1 MIRLVFNQPANID
14 TRRNYIAA
22 VAPGVRYL
30 MTNYHVGRCVP
41 RSGYSEAAP
50 YESAR
55 PYEGQPLGTRS
66 LLIHWLAGLGDT
78 LTFAP
83 ALLSLQANNPD
94 ARIDLLTIPV
104 LYEIL
109 SAAGFRGNMIA
120 YPAEVDAVERYDCFL
135 PLEEDG
141 KDPDYLRLGS
151 IDFRAKQLRQPRGLG
166 PASFQIDDATRERMR
181 LPTSPLIRVG
191 VQVRGLSPIRTYPS
205 DLLAEVLRGLV
216 RHGYEVHLLGGPDDC
231 AAPAAPPLLFND
243 CGKTANFAETVALI
257 EQMEGMICPDSYLMH
272 LAGALAIPTVAIFST
287 IPPHLRVS
295 AYPSV
300 SALAPD
306 TACAPCLVI
315 EDHKCPLG
323 HPECVALRS
332 PTVSPQVILETVKRV
347 VVGRLSQHSAP

>member
-1 MIRLVFNQPANID
+1 MIRLVFSQPANID
-14 TRRNYIAA
+14 TQRNYIAA
-22 VAPGVRYL
+22 VASGVPYL

-41 RSGYSEAAP
+41 RTACSEAAP
-50 YESAR
+50 YESDR
-55 PYEGQPLGTRS
+55 PYEGEPLRTRS

-83 ALLSLQANNPD
+83 ALLSLQANNPN

-104 LYEIL
+104 LFEIL
-109 SAAGFRGNMIA
+109 SAAGFKGNMIK
-120 YPAEVDAVERYDCFL
+120 YPAEADAVERYDHFL
-135 PLEEDG
+135 PLEEDAA
-141 KDPDYLRLGS
+141 DPDYLRLGS
-151 IDFRAKQLRQPRGLG
+151 IDFRAKQLHQPSGLG
-166 PASFQIDDATRERMR
+166 PASFRIDDATREKMR
-181 LPTSPLIRVG
+181 LPASALIRVG
-191 VQVRGLSPIRTYPS
+191 MQVRGLSPIRTYPS

-216 RHGYEVHLLGGPDDC
+216 RHGYEVHLLGGPGDC

-243 CGKTANFAETVALI
+243 CGKTASFAETVALV

-315 EDHKCPLG
+315 EDDKCPLG

-332 PTVSPQVILETVKRV
+332 PAVSPQVILETVQRV
-347 VVGRLSQHSAP
+347 VVGRLSQQSAP

>member
-14 TRRNYIAA
+14 MQRDYIAA
-22 VAPGVRYL
+22 VPYV

-41 RSGYSEAAP
+41 RSACSEAAP
-50 YESAR
+50 HETDR
-55 PYEGQPLGTRS
+55 TYEGERLGTRS

-83 ALLSLQANNPD
+83 ALLSLRANNPD
-94 ARIDLLTIPV
+94 ARVDLLTIPV

-109 SAAGFRGNMIA
+109 AAAGFRGNMIK

-135 PLEEDG
+135 PLEGDS
-141 KDPDYLRLGS
+141 KDPDYLHLGS
-151 IDFRAKQLRQPRGLG
+151 IDFRAKQLRQPQGLG

-181 LPTSPLIRVG
+181 LSAGPLIRVG
-191 VQVRGLSPIRTYPS
+191 IQVGGLSPIRTYPS

-216 RHGYEVHLLGGPDDC
+216 RHGYEVHLLGGPGDC
-231 AAPAAPPLLFND
+231 PAPAAPPLLFND
-243 CGKTANFAETVALI
+243 CGKTATFAETVALV

-272 LAGALAIPTVAIFST
+272 LAGALAIPTIAIFST

-306 TACAPCLVI
+306 TPCAPCLVI
-315 EDHKCPLG
+315 DDAKCPLG
-323 HPECVALRS
+323 HPECIALRS
-332 PTVSPQVILETVKRV
+332 PTVSPQVILETIKHM
-347 VVGRLSQHSAP
+347 VVGRLSRQSTP